1 MISQTSKDSVTSAT
15 EQKYLESG
23 AATLRKFVESRVQF
37 RKFATKF
44 YIWK

>member
-1 MISQTSKDSVTSAT
+1 MTSQTSKDSVTSAT
-15 EQKYLESG
+15 EQNFLEIG

-37 RKFATKF
+37 RKFASKF